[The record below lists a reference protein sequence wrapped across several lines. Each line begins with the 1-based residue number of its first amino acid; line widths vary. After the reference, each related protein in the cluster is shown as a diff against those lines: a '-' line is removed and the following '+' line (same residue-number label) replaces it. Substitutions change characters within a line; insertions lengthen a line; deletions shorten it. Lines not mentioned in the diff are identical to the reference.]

1 MLMRPS
7 GIMSLTPQRK
17 RSIPMSTRFPSSAPW
32 SIPLYPDEP
41 ATRMT
46 PAAAAREQPSAFL
59 CWLDNYF
66 RATPDERME
75 DEYIAYWN

>member
-1 MLMRPS
+1 
-7 GIMSLTPQRK
+7 
-17 RSIPMSTRFPSSAPW
+17 
-32 SIPLYPDEP
+32 
-41 ATRMT
+41 MT